1 MFSIFPQNYEI
12 TPKWLGQPPN
22 PQFRNSTPI
31 APVPCDSISDPSIL
45 LSPSINKK
53 PIPLYRIKD
62 NIG

>member
-1 MFSIFPQNYEI
+1 MFSICQQNYEI
-12 TPKWLGQPPN
+12 THKWLGQPKN

-31 APVPCDSISDPSIL
+31 APVPCDSIAGPSIL
-45 LSPSINKK
+45 LSPSLNKK